1 MELIVRFEDSLSFK
15 FELEFPSMNP
25 PVYAAIM
32 KMRAKLAVVVPIGSI
47 VSFFIYVNIKDE
59 KIMEEVEE
67 AQPPVHQ
74 TRTLRR
80 RKLNVQ
86 STLNAFEQRIR
97 ALSQTKLMELENSW
111 LSSYELWDTVAET
124 SMTEEYAARR
134 GTDLENNV
142 FRLFHIARDRG
153 VNVLGVTS
161 ERQCA
166 GEYVAE
172 IPTPGGR
179 SVSKIIY
186 AGKNNSFTGRKAGIW
201 SILPRDKRYD

>member
-1 MELIVRFEDSLSFK
+1 M
-15 FELEFPSMNP
+15 
-25 PVYAAIM
+25 
-32 KMRAKLAVVVPIGSI
+32 G
-47 VSFFIYVNIKDE
+47 
-59 KIMEEVEE
+59 
-67 AQPPVHQ
+67 
-74 TRTLRR
+74 
-80 RKLNVQ
+80 
-86 STLNAFEQRIR
+86 
-97 ALSQTKLMELENSW
+97 
-111 LSSYELWDTVAET
+111 AE
-124 SMTEEYAARR
+124 YDARR

-186 AGKNNSFTGRKAGIW
+186 AGKNNSFTGRKACIW